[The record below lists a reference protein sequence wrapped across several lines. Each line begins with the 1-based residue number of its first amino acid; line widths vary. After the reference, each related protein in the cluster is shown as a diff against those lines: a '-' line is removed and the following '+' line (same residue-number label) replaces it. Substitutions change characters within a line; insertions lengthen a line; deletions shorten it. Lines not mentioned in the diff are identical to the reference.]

1 MLKDISGVKDNK
13 SLEKLLDLIY
23 PVGSIYM
30 NVNNIDPAIIF
41 GGKWNRIEDKF
52 LLGSGSKNIG
62 ATGGEETHTLSI
74 GETPSHAH
82 NFTATTNTAT
92 LSGSILDMA
101 SQSKSIDID
110 AFGCFSPF
118 QSGTSRAYGTSV
130 DGSAYDSVSF
140 NGNHNHSVGGTTSAS
155 GQNQAHNNMPP
166 YLVVNVWKRTE

>member
-1 MLKDISGVKDNK
+1 M
-13 SLEKLLDLIY
+13 EKLLDLIY

-41 GGKWNRIEDKF
+41 GGKWTKIEDKF
-52 LLGSGSKNIG
+52 LLSSGSKSIG
-62 ATGGEETHTLSI
+62 TTGGEETHVLSGAEI
-74 GETPSHAH
+74 PSHTH
-82 NFTATTNTAT
+82 GFSATTNTAT

-101 SQSKSIDID
+101 SQSKNIDID

-140 NGNHNHSVGGTTSAS
+140 NGNHNHSVSGTTGATGNSY
-155 GQNQAHNNMPP
+155 AHNNMPP